1 MSLNVHVAATA
12 HCMNGDTWRIMKTC
26 AGLYPFPFD
35 FVTPRRGLPSS
46 RRLCREKAFPS
57 SPLDFQ
63 QWHEQL
69 HDEFPACDC
78 AGGIFRIK
86 KLWIEAMNSCCD
98 PILSKVLLKASR
110 LHFLFSKWH
119 TMAMAHVSST
129 CGAGKEC
136 TVQCQSL
143 RTQVKHHSHWLL
155 GSFLWR
161 HLLGKSLHREDFSM
175 WVSYYSVLRN
185 QFMIW
190 CKDQGLLNLSFL
202 CTSLVLTE
210 AQQVQFQLQNHNAVP
225 FSHFQPDP
233 CPVRLAPKSRSI
245 WGDICGKRMERM
257 QREAWLYLQTHIDTV
272 CRVC

>member
-1 MSLNVHVAATA
+1 
-12 HCMNGDTWRIMKTC
+12 
-26 AGLYPFPFD
+26 
-35 FVTPRRGLPSS
+35 
-46 RRLCREKAFPS
+46 
-57 SPLDFQ
+57 
-63 QWHEQL
+63 
-69 HDEFPACDC
+69 
-78 AGGIFRIK
+78 
-86 KLWIEAMNSCCD
+86 MNSCCD

-161 HLLGKSLHREDFSM
+161 HLLGKSLHSEDFSM

-202 CTSLVLTE
+202 CTSLVLTK
-210 AQQVQFQLQNHNAVP
+210 AQQAQFQLQNHNAVP

-233 CPVRLAPKSRSI
+233 CSVRLAPKSRSI
-245 WGDICGKRMERM
+245 WGHICGKRMERM
-257 QREAWLYLQTHIDTV
+257 QREAWLYLQTRIDTV